1 MKIYLVRHGQTTG
14 DVENKSGKDKDAR
27 LTGFGQRQAKNL
39 VKELVNEKIQII
51 FTTPKIRARE
61 TARILQEEL
70 KVKVEIIEDF
80 SIEKFLSSRK
90 KIVMVIAHD
99 DIIKAVYRDLLK
111 TGEVKLEDCSYSVL
125 EADKKDLRLI
135 SNKGIT
141 QV

>member
-14 DVENKSGKDKDAR
+14 DVEDKSGRDKDAR

-39 VKELVNEKIQII
+39 VKELVGEKIEII

-70 KVKVEIIEDF
+70 KVKVEIINDF
-80 SIEKFLSSRK
+80 SVEQLLSSRK
-90 KIVMVIAHD
+90 KTVMIIAHD
-99 DIIKAVYRDLLK
+99 ELLKPVYRDLLK
-111 TGEVKLEDCSYSVL
+111 MGDIKLEDCSYSIL
-125 EADKKDLRLI
+125 EADKKGLKLI